1 MIHFFVPCAKVFHI
15 SVALSRIAPWLL
27 DLAWLICICNF
38 FSCQYKAVQWL
49 LLAFNLAWTR
59 LIPCTNCT
67 WAWFNRNGECVS
79 VCVFLCH
86 SLDQYQLNAHIIF
99 IARPLFK
106 EPVKQG
112 QLWTE
117 AKFKTWRLRNFCSQ
131 RLLSLSPCLISFA
144 LFIMYNKKNGKHS
157 SESREKTLSFTLLN
171 FGSLRGTTLKPKPE
185 EINIQ
190 KSKFAANFRERE
202 SGRKSGKK
210 TPRVR
215 RVGQRKW
222 T

>member
-1 MIHFFVPCAKVFHI
+1 M
-15 SVALSRIAPWLL
+15 
-27 DLAWLICICNF
+27 
-38 FSCQYKAVQWL
+38 
-49 LLAFNLAWTR
+49 
-59 LIPCTNCT
+59 
-67 WAWFNRNGECVS
+67 ES
-79 VCVFLCH
+79 VCVFVFLCH

-144 LFIMYNKKNGKHS
+144 LFIMYKKNGKHS

-190 KSKFAANFRERE
+190 KSKFAANFRAGERVEKKHRGCGELANENEHKRRSSREWEKKRKTTTSAKITRQWAPTTKMKNFTHLYAAQNFALFWLVTEVKINMKRVHE
-202 SGRKSGKK
+202 SLDSIYLRN
-210 TPRVR
+210 
-215 RVGQRKW
+215 
-222 T
+222 